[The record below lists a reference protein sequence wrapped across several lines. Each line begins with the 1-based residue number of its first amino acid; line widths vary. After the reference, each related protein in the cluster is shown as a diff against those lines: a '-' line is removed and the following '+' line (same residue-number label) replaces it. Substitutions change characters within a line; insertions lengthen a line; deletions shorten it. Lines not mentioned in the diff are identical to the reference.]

1 MMKFGG
7 NLNAVP
13 LAESQWER
21 LQGVVD
27 SGATVSG
34 MGPEVEAK
42 HKVKPSEASKA
53 GVSYQVAN
61 GDELDTW
68 ARSSF
73 QW

>member
-21 LQGVVD
+21 LEGVVD

-42 HKVKPSEASKA
+42 HEVKPSEASKA

-61 GDELDTW
+61 GDELDNLGEQILQ
-68 ARSSF
+68 R
-73 QW
+73 